1 MRAEGRL
8 EHVIEAL
15 ANGGDGRCAV
25 TSDGDGRNGDRR
37 SASVEA
43 NAPFVQGFEGLVSG
57 SDPVGWLDTGAGN
70 SLVED
75 DSLFSVM
82 TAGGSQVLGTNSSG
96 SNIHSHYLP
105 ETVSATDGFVLS
117 GRMRMTDAKSGV
129 GVTFLS
135 DYPASD
141 TYYRLRRFSGEGGT
155 FRLSPHGTSVSGT
168 TNSGVVPAA
177 NMWYE
182 FEIEV
187 SDTGSATEIRARVW
201 ESGTLK
207 PLVWQIDAVDA
218 SRNALTSG
226 PIGVW
231 AHAGGS
237 KYWDDLAVSAAPVP
251 GPWTVAV
258 TPSGAGSVSV
268 SPDRIDYVD

>member
-1 MRAEGRL
+1 
-8 EHVIEAL
+8 
-15 ANGGDGRCAV
+15 
-25 TSDGDGRNGDRR
+25 
-37 SASVEA
+37 
-43 NAPFVQGFEGLVSG
+43 
-57 SDPVGWLDTGAGN
+57 
-70 SLVED
+70 
-75 DSLFSVM
+75 M

-187 SDTGSATEIRARVW
+187 SDTGSATEIRARAW

-218 SRNALTSG
+218 SGERVDVRSDRCVGACRRFEVLGRSRRVG
-226 PIGVW
+226 C
-231 AHAGGS
+231 AR
-237 KYWDDLAVSAAPVP
+237 
-251 GPWTVAV
+251 
-258 TPSGAGSVSV
+258 AGSVDGGCDAV
-268 SPDRIDYVD
+268 GCGVGVGVAGPDRLRR